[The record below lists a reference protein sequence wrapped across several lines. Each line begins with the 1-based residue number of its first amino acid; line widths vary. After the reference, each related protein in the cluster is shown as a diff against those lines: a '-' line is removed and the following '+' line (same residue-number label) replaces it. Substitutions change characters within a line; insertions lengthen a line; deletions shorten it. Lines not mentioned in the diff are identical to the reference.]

1 MSGNQART
9 MQLLSLSSK
18 AGKVLSGEFQCE
30 EGIRRQAA
38 RIVLVAS
45 DASGNTRKKFSDKC
59 EFYHVPFFILDC
71 GKAELGRAIGREQRS
86 CAAVTDEGLAGII
99 EKSLNV

>member
-9 MQLLSLSSK
+9 MQLLSLSRK

-86 CAAVTDEGLAGII
+86 CVAVTDEGLAGII